1 MIYYLVLLL
10 LLILSVRYDINGKT
24 KYRKHWYYTI
34 LVIFILLAGLR
45 FRLGEDTIHY
55 LYFFYHATPNLFDI
69 NLDTLLLSGQP
80 PLWIILN
87 SIVKTLGG
95 RFFVIQI
102 IQATILSVLILK
114 YFDKHSPYPFA
125 CTALFFFWRYQ
136 WYSMVVMKAA
146 IALSIILFANDY
158 FLEKKYKKGI
168 LLVLLA
174 TGFHQSS
181 VLLVIVPFLTF
192 LRFNRLGIVLL
203 VFSLFVSAFLQSRL
217 GDVFAMME
225 FSEGVSNK
233 LDSYM
238 DSGSMSQQHN
248 LNYFLIKVFPIIV
261 YPILSIAYLKRYC
274 KNSKTLKLEPF
285 LMIALLFQIMQFNIN
300 IMYRYVYVFTPYFII
315 FIVQFIID
323 FSKNSSELKRSL
335 AYVRTFA
342 LLLPLFAS
350 LHYLYPMNQ
359 VSFNPYSSIIEK
371 STYKDREK
379 YFAEVK
385 ELYSLN
391 LDEY

>member
-1 MIYYLVLLL
+1 
-10 LLILSVRYDINGKT
+10 
-24 KYRKHWYYTI
+24 
-34 LVIFILLAGLR
+34 
-45 FRLGEDTIHY
+45 LGEDTIHY
-55 LYFFYHATPNLFDI
+55 LYYFYHATPNFFDI

-95 RFFVIQI
+95 RFFVVQI
-102 IQATILSVLILK
+102 IQATILSVLILR
-114 YFDKHSPYPFA
+114 YFEKHSPYPFA
-125 CTALFFFWRYQ
+125 CATLFFFWRYQ

-158 FLEKKYKKGI
+158 FLEKKYPKGI

-203 VFSLFVSAFLQSRL
+203 VFSLFVSAILQSKL
-217 GDVFAMME
+217 GDIFAMME

-261 YPILSIAYLKRYC
+261 YPILSIAYLKRNC
-274 KNSKTLKLEPF
+274 QNSKTLKLEPF
-285 LMIALLFQIMQFNIN
+285 LMIALVFQIMQFNIN

-315 FIVQFIID
+315 FIVQYIID
-323 FSKNSSELKRSL
+323 FSKNSSGLKRSL

-371 STYKDREK
+371 SIYKDREK